1 MNRAQKIAWFNLTV
15 MVAGVVLVMVMA
27 VIEVIKF
34 AIVILLGI
42 GGLVGI
48 SPVLFWKKRG
58 KINFDERDQLI
69 YVRGTL
75 MASVITCSYFAVM
88 CIMPLI
94 TVGPKG
100 LVPVNELIGIV
111 IGALIC
117 FVTSKSLITL
127 LAYGRGNKNVQM

>member
-15 MVAGVVLVMVMA
+15 MVAGAVLVMVMA
-27 VIEVIKF
+27 AIKVIEL

-42 GGLVGI
+42 GGLVGF
-48 SPVLFWKKRG
+48 SSVLFWKKRG
-58 KINFDERDQLI
+58 KVNFDERDQLI
-69 YVRGTL
+69 YARGML
-75 MASVITCSYFAVM
+75 MASIITCSYFAVM

-100 LVPVNELIGIV
+100 SVPVNELIGIP
-111 IGALIC
+111 IGAFIC
-117 FVTSKSLITL
+117 FVTSKSIITL

>member
-15 MVAGVVLVMVMA
+15 MMAGVVLVMVMA
-27 VIEVIKF
+27 AIKVIEL

-48 SPVLFWKKRG
+48 SPLLFWKKG
-58 KINFDERDQLI
+58 KLNFDERDQLI
-69 YVRGTL
+69 SERGTL

-100 LVPVNELIGIV
+100 LVPVYELIGIV
-111 IGALIC
+111 VGALIC
-117 FVTSKSLITL
+117 FVTSKSVITL
-127 LAYGRGNKNVQM
+127 LIYRRGNIPPV

>member
-1 MNRAQKIAWFNLTV
+1 
-15 MVAGVVLVMVMA
+15 VVLFFMVMA
-27 VIEVIKF
+27 AIKVIKL

-69 YVRGTL
+69 SERGTL
-75 MASVITCSYFAVM
+75 MASVITCTYFAVM
-88 CIMPLI
+88 CIKPLI

-100 LVPVNELIGIV
+100 LVPAYELIGIV
-111 IGALIC
+111 IGAIIC
-117 FVTSKSLITL
+117 FVTSKSITTL
-127 LAYGRGNKNVQM
+127 LEYSKGNKNVQM

>member
-15 MVAGVVLVMVMA
+15 MVAGVALVMVMA
-27 VIEVIKF
+27 AIKVIEL

-48 SPVLFWKKRG
+48 SPVLFWKKG
-58 KINFDERDQLI
+58 KINFDERDELI
-69 YVRGTL
+69 SERGIL
-75 MASVITCSYFAVM
+75 MASVITCSYFAVT
-88 CIMPLI
+88 CLMPLI

-100 LVPVNELIGIV
+100 SVPVNELIGIV
-111 IGALIC
+111 IGAFIC
-117 FVTSKSLITL
+117 FVTSKSVITL